1 MRAGKYGCPK
11 ERYIVKH
18 SKMKVKKGKSTSGKR
33 LSRVRRGGWGKWA
46 NKDGGLA
53 KRKGR

>member
-46 NKDGGLA
+46 NEDGGLA